1 MAELYEE
8 LVRGVT
14 VLRLSGSLNPA
25 GLTAVEAAF
34 DALAGRN
41 DAHVVADLGEVDT
54 ITTPAFTLMLRT
66 ARAVNER
73 GGVMVFANATPN
85 VRRIFECCR
94 LDLVLNLVSDVD
106 AAVNAL
112 RSGDLD
118 TPPAPLLHE
127 PHARTDSRFL

>member
-8 LVRGVT
+8 RVRGVT
-14 VLRLSGSLNPA
+14 VLRISGSLNPA

-34 DALAGRN
+34 EALAGRN
-41 DAHVVADLGEVDT
+41 DVHVVADLGEVDT

-106 AAVNAL
+106 AAVNIL

-118 TPPAPLLHE
+118 TPHPPLLPE

>member
-8 LVRGVT
+8 RVSGVT
-14 VLRLSGSLNPA
+14 VLRISGSLNPA
-25 GLTAVEAAF
+25 GLAPVEEAF

-41 DAHVVADLGEVDT
+41 DLRVIADLGNVDT

-73 GGVMVFANATPN
+73 GGIMVFANATPN

-106 AAVNAL
+106 SAVNVL
-112 RSGDLD
+112 RSVDLD
-118 TPPAPLLHE
+118 TPPPPSFE
-127 PHARTDSRFL
+127 RHARADSLFL